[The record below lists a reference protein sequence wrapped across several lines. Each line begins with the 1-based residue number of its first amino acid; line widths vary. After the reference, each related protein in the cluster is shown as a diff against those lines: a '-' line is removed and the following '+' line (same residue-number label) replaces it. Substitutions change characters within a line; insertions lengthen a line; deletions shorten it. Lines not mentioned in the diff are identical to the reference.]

1 MVGLIVF
8 KVKDKETYN
17 HLHTVLTGWV
27 FFRNDGNYFYLKAPL
42 NKTIKNL
49 IEIINFLKEKKDGNR
64 STCCHY

>member
-42 NKTIKNL
+42 NKTIKDL
-49 IEIINFLKEKKDGNR
+49 IEMGLITEEHQEKIE
-64 STCCHY
+64 S